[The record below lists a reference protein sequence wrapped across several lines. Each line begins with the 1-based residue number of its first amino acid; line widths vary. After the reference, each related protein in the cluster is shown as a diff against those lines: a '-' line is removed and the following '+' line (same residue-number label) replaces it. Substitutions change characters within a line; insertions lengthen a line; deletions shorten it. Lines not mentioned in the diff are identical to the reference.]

1 MIFFE
6 LNEEQRNAVVAQYR
20 QGKTVSQIARSV
32 KISPLQVAAA
42 LAERYSDVQR
52 YGARIHVR

>member
-1 MIFFE
+1 MIFFS
-6 LNEEQRNAVVAQYR
+6 LNDEQRNSVIAQYTK
-20 QGKTVSQIARSV
+20 GKSVNQIARSV

-42 LAERYSDVQR
+42 LTERYPDVQR